1 MIYKYWVTYDENGE
15 VEGLYKD
22 KVKDA
27 VECIVKIVPIN
38 RLDSK
43 VQEVTDEYDKFLKE
57 LIEMSSD
64 TKKFSTEIQKL
75 TRGLRRIK

>member
-1 MIYKYWVTYDENGE
+1 MIYKYWVTYDEDGE

-22 KVKDA
+22 KVKGA
-27 VECIVKIVPIN
+27 VECIVKIVPIG
-38 RLDSK
+38 RFESK
-43 VQEVTDEYDKFLKE
+43 VKEVTDEYDKFLSE

-75 TRGLRRIK
+75 TRDLRRIR